1 MIVGITTTLNPDDG
15 FERVNTEYIDCVFR
29 AGAVPVLLPPVTPC
43 AADSLRTAHTMLD
56 GLDALILSG
65 GGDIEPSIYGAARAW
80 EQTSDVYPAR
90 DALELALAREAYARD
105 MPCLGVCRGT
115 QVVNVALGGT
125 LAQDVRAAGL
135 TDVCHRQEP
144 PYTTATHR
152 VLVERESLLERVFAC
167 DGDGANGANGTVG
180 AMGTVQMQR
189 RSIGTF
195 QTERAAG
202 ARGIWNV
209 PIEQSVPIEQ
219 ATDSACP
226 LRLDVNSMHHQAVG
240 RVADALRV
248 AARAED
254 GVIEAVEAPDRS
266 FYLAVQWHPEYL
278 PDHMPLFYALV
289 AAAAA
294 ARDAKL

>member
-29 AGAVPVLLPPVTPC
+29 AGAVPVLLPSLTPD
-43 AADSLRTAHTMLD
+43 AASSAQAARTMLD

-80 EQTSDVYPAR
+80 EQTSDVHPAR
-90 DALELALAREAYARD
+90 DALELALAQEAYARD

-135 TDVCHRQEP
+135 TEARHRREP
-144 PYTTATHR
+144 PYTATTHR
-152 VLVERESLLERVFAC
+152 VLVERESLLERVFTHEGNAA
-167 DGDGANGANGTVG
+167 GA
-180 AMGTVQMQR
+180 
-189 RSIGTF
+189 IGTF
-195 QTERAAG
+195 QTECATG
-202 ARGIWNV
+202 SHGIW
-209 PIEQSVPIEQ
+209 SVPIER
-219 ATDSACP
+219 AADPACP

-289 AAAAA
+289 AAAE
-294 ARDAKL
+294 ARL